1 MGTLTSVLVMREPGR
16 APTKGARVA
25 PIAGRF
31 SSGNIFYLLNRK
43 YKLLENYLS
52 QIVKSYAGY
61 ARIYN

>member
-1 MGTLTSVLVMREPGR
+1 MREPGR

-31 SSGNIFYLLNRK
+31 SSGSIFYLLNRK

-52 QIVKSYAGY
+52 QIVKYAGY
-61 ARIYN
+61 AGIYN

>member
-31 SSGNIFYLLNRK
+31 RSGNIFYLLNRK

-52 QIVKSYAGY
+52 QIVKYAGY
-61 ARIYN
+61 AGIYN